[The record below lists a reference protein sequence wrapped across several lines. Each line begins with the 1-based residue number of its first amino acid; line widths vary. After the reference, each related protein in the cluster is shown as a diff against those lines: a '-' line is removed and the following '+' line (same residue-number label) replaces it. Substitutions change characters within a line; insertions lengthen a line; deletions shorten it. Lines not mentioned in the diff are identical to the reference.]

1 MSIRMSKER
10 AFQQV
15 ARKYWEKFFNGFL
28 VPGERGYVPS
38 EGEMLGVYN
47 ELKEWHPECECFI
60 LRTGKRSGEFYQQ
73 GDKIAGIRIV
83 RQLDSIGSIE
93 FRMSIDFYMRLE
105 IEGLSPF
112 FRTEVNC
119 DLAQTISNFE
129 EFIDRFPSYMEGF
142 EKKKIEFEKKCKLE
156 DMAKNS
162 IRTIVSQLLPPMG
175 YRWDL
180 VERDRDY
187 LLKIGGHGTW
197 IEFTLSRKNFTTRVA
212 ELPDVLRQIEALSK
226 NMTFPMKIEIIK

>member
-1 MSIRMSKER
+1 M
-10 AFQQV
+10 
-15 ARKYWEKFFNGFL
+15 
-28 VPGERGYVPS
+28 
-38 EGEMLGVYN
+38 
-47 ELKEWHPECECFI
+47 
-60 LRTGKRSGEFYQQ
+60 
-73 GDKIAGIRIV
+73 
-83 RQLDSIGSIE
+83 
-93 FRMSIDFYMRLE
+93 
-105 IEGLSPF
+105 
-112 FRTEVNC
+112 NC